1 LEENVMKVKMLVLVV
16 AMTLVAATAQSALWS
31 TPLDNPS
38 FESVENGGTPGGW
51 GYIIDDWYEN
61 ESPDMFSNFYEK
73 GGPSGIGLVGDGDIW
88 VGTETGGM
96 FYQPIGTYDG
106 DETINITL
114 LMGNRWGNSFV
125 TGGISLYAGGLESG
139 AADGVDLSSISGVVQ
154 LATTTITIG
163 DGTLVSTDVYEVS
176 VDLSTGL
183 GITPGELLWLEIGS
197 VEGKDYF
204 DHVRVTPEPATMI
217 LLGLG
222 GLCLRRRKR

>member
-1 LEENVMKVKMLVLVV
+1 MKVKLLALAV
-16 AMTLVAATAQSALWS
+16 AMMLVAATAQSALWD
-31 TPLDNPS
+31 PAVLNPS

-61 ESPDMFSNFYEK
+61 EQWPDGTPDTFRNFYEQ
-73 GGPSGIGLVGDGDIW
+73 GTGIGLVGDGDIW

-96 FYQPIGTYDG
+96 YYQPIGTYDG

-114 LMGNRWGNSFV
+114 LLGSRWGTSFI
-125 TGGISLYAGGLESG
+125 TGGISLYAGGLEIG
-139 AADGVDLSSISGVVQ
+139 AADGTDLSDIAGVAQ
-154 LATTTITIG
+154 LDTTTVTTA

-176 VDLSTGL
+176 VNLSTGT
-183 GITPGELLWLEIGS
+183 GSTPGDLLWLEIGS

-204 DHVRVTPEPATMI
+204 DHVRVTPEPATLI